1 MGRPWVQAWA
11 RAAKRH
17 TEIRARSLGPGNR
30 AVKGVAVD
38 LLGSVGLALATTPE
52 TVKRAV
58 ADRGIA
64 GGTGAPKVLRVEVGM
79 DKRM

>member
-1 MGRPWVQAWA
+1 
-11 RAAKRH
+11 
-17 TEIRARSLGPGNR
+17 
-30 AVKGVAVD
+30 

-58 ADRGIA
+58 ADQGMA